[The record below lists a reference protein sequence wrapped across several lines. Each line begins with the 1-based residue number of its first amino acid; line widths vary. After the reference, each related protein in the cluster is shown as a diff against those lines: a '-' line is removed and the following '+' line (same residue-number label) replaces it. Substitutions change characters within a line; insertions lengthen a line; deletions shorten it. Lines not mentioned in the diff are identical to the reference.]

1 MAITA
6 TSVQFLN
13 SVAYFV
19 LVATISPTDG
29 SATLFCNVWL
39 KQWAVLKQTFIHEHL
54 LIVCGEAGIEEAE
67 TGGTLH
73 EKTA

>member
-1 MAITA
+1 MPPIFYLLTSFLLAITA

-29 SATLFCNVWL
+29 SATFYS
-39 KQWAVLKQTFIHEHL
+39 TM
-54 LIVCGEAGIEEAE
+54 CGWNNEQCWSRLSFMNICS
-67 TGGTLH
+67 
-73 EKTA
+73 